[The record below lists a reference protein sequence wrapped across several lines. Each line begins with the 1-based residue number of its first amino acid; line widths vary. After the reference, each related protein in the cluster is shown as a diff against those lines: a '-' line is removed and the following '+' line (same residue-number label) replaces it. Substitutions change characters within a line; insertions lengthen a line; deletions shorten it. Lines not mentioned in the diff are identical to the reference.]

1 MLAADAQIRE
11 SRNLAG
17 KPLHRLGRHERRIW
31 GWGGVADHATVKAE
45 TSESIRDH
53 AGYVG
58 KHRRA

>member
-1 MLAADAQIRE
+1 MSQ
-11 SRNLAG
+11 SRT
-17 KPLHRLGRHERRIW
+17 PHGRHERRIW

-45 TSESIRDH
+45 ASESIRDH